1 VKYWFKTDIIYIRNK
16 HIIISALGQQPQT
29 NMTTPFELMYRKNKH
44 ARLFE
49 SLEKA
54 NTGLQNLQNYIPMYR
69 RFFSLSESNHESINL
84 NHAQHVA
91 LVAPGANKHT
101 VVVTL
106 EREDETNLKVPAF
119 IKYSPL
125 LDPVKYLSGKY
136 EIDAADL
143 LALPKYESVDADI
156 SKYIHQK
163 KTNDINN
170 SSYVDSFFT
179 YLTSRALHIHDFVHG
194 LDFYGSFLA
203 NQREFTVNVYDELEY
218 FSSCDFFLKNQN
230 KLFALDEIPSV
241 FFNAASNQANKSKSN
256 AKSAVR
262 IGEELDADAEHLH
275 LDSESVALHAFDDL
289 FVPSESDALDAN
301 APVLEFELAECVIA
315 EPDKEPESIQSN
327 QLNQSGT
334 SNSSDSCSS
343 RSSDDDDTDDDEVDD
358 NDVMDDGNCM
368 PHRADANDDDA
379 CTDSCSGTD
388 NDESGDDDSE
398 CNDEDEVHNAHIFNF
413 PVNAIIMEKCDNTL
427 DSLMCGKNEMTE
439 PEWAATL
446 MQVIM
451 TLIAYQHMFAFTH
464 NDLHTN
470 NIMFVKTDKKFLHYL
485 HKGTYYRVPTHG
497 RIMKIIDFGRA
508 IYKYRGQ
515 TMVSDSFDRHGDA
528 ATQYNCEPYMNPRK
542 PRLDPNPSFDLCR
555 LACSLFDYFVEDIR
569 DEAEY
574 AATLKESRIASMV
587 AEWLKDDKG
596 RNVLYKKNGDERY
609 PEFKLYKMIARTVHG
624 AVPHEQ
630 LRKPMFAHYA
640 IPRKQIKGKPH
651 IMNIDTLPCYC
662 AST

>member
-1 VKYWFKTDIIYIRNK
+1 
-16 HIIISALGQQPQT
+16 
-29 NMTTPFELMYRKNKH
+29 MTIPFELMYRKNKH

-84 NHAQHVA
+84 NHEQHVA
-91 LVAPGANKHT
+91 LVAPGANKHA

-125 LDPVKYLSGKY
+125 LDPIKYLSGKY
-136 EIDAADL
+136 EFDAADL
-143 LALPKYESVDADI
+143 LALPKYDSVDADVV
-156 SKYIHQK
+156 SKSIHQK
-163 KTNDINN
+163 KMNDINN

-179 YLTSRALHIHDFVHG
+179 YLTSRVLHTHDFVHG

-203 NQREFTVNVYDELEY
+203 NQHEFTVNVYDELEY
-218 FSSCDFFLKNQN
+218 FSSCDFFLNNKN
-230 KLFALDEIPSV
+230 KLFALDEIPSD

-256 AKSAVR
+256 VKPAVR
-262 IGEELDADAEHLH
+262 IGEEMDADAEHLH

-301 APVLEFELAECVIA
+301 ATVVELELAECVIA
-315 EPDKEPESIQSN
+315 EPDKEPESIQSK

-358 NDVMDDGNCM
+358 NDVMDDGNDM
-368 PHRADANDDDA
+368 PHSTDANDANDDA

-388 NDESGDDDSE
+388 DDKSGGDDSDFV
-398 CNDEDEVHNAHIFNF
+398 DEVHNAHIFNF

-451 TLIAYQHMFAFTH
+451 TLITYHHMFAFTH

-528 ATQYNCEPYMNPRK
+528 ARQYNCEPYMNPRK

-630 LRKPMFAHYA
+630 LLRPMFAHYA
-640 IPRKQIKGKPH
+640 IPRKQIKGNPH
-651 IMNIDTLPCYC
+651 IMNIDALPCYC
-662 AST
+662 ASAH